1 MHQNDWG
8 QSNNSHHARLRGVTS
23 KRRSRYNQVAWRR
36 GTSIDAVHAGTAE
49 RIRSCRRGAIRLP
62 VRLQGAIRQAR
73 MVAGRHS
80 AASSVAGRRPA
91 SQDGCRA
98 PFGCQLGCRAPSGKP
113 GWLQGAI
120 RLPVRLQGAVRQAGM
135 VAGRHSAASSVG
147 GAVRQAR
154 MVAGRHSA
162 ASSVGGAIRQAR
174 MVAGRHSAASSV
186 AGRRPAAESAMCS
199 AELSATGTRARECG
213 FSACM
218 LAARSPKVATL
229 SVVQRHKTLQIS
241 STWRRFA
248 ACLQPLYTSLPA
260 ASCVQQLEP
269 SAKAL
274 IGCH

>member
-1 MHQNDWG
+1 MRVWAGCWNRIPHAPMHQNDWG

-62 VRLQGAIRQAR
+62 VRLQ
-73 MVAGRHS
+73 
-80 AASSVAGRRPA
+80 
-91 SQDGCRA
+91 
-98 PFGCQLGCRAPSGKP
+98 
-113 GWLQGAI
+113 
-120 RLPVRLQGAVRQAGM
+120 
-135 VAGRHSAASSVG
+135 
-147 GAVRQAR
+147 
-154 MVAGRHSA
+154 
-162 ASSVGGAIRQAR
+162 GAIRQAR